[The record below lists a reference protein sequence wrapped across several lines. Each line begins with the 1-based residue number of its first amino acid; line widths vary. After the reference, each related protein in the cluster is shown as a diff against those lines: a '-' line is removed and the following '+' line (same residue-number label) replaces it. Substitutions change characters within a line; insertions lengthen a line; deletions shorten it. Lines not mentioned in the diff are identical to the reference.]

1 MGPIDHIARAGHSDL
16 RRKLRSQSSK
26 VADHRPLTSSEQIW
40 DLVHGSGYRA
50 TVDAMTPEDRT
61 ALRGAGKHGEAGAA
75 HCGTRRWI

>member
-16 RRKLRSQSSK
+16 RRNFGRSR
-26 VADHRPLTSSEQIW
+26 ARWPTTGPLTSSEQIW